1 MKSFSHVWLCNPMDC
16 SLPGSAVHGIFQ
28 ARVLEWIAISHH
40 YCPHFIDKEKNWGAE
55 VRWLFQHQ
63 PDPRFCPNKLL
74 MNLLPIGPEHDSLSP
89 LNCQPTQT
97 QGKVDYS
104 HLGGREAGWEDQQLP
119 SISMNPKS
127 KAQQDFPWASPLTSQ
142 KFSFLNYKICRT
154 VPTSHLLELFW
165 R

>member
-1 MKSFSHVWLCNPMDC
+1 MGCIAYQALLSMGFSRQEYWSGLLFPTITVPIL
-16 SLPGSAVHGIFQ
+16 Q
-28 ARVLEWIAISHH
+28 TR
-40 YCPHFIDKEKNWGAE
+40 KKTWGTE

-63 PDPRFCPNKLL
+63 PDPRICSNKLL
-74 MNLLPIGPEHDSLSP
+74 LSLLPIDPKDDSLSP

-97 QGKVDYS
+97 QGKVASS

-119 SISMNPKS
+119 SISVNPKS
-127 KAQQDFPWASPLTSQ
+127 KAHQDFPWASPLTSQ
-142 KFSFLNYKICRT
+142 MFIYLNYKICRT